1 MRQQINPAMRG
12 LRPRLRS
19 VETSAI
25 DRLRRISLPLLR
37 LAIGIVFVWFGALKI
52 ADMTPVGDF
61 VANTLPWFN
70 RGFIVPALG
79 WFEVLLGL
87 ALLSGR
93 MLSLVCAALVAHLC
107 GTFLALVMQ
116 PSVTFQDGNPLVLTT
131 EGEFVVKNLVLIA
144 AALVIAA
151 RFHMQQMSVAESDK
165 LALEEAKDLARDL
178 VVPDAVPDEAE
189 ANN

>member
-1 MRQQINPAMRG
+1 MRQSINPATRG

-19 VETSAI
+19 AETSAI
-25 DRLRRISLPLLR
+25 HKLRRISLPLLR
-37 LAIGIVFVWFGALKI
+37 LAIGIVFLWFGALKI
-52 ADMTPVGDF
+52 ANMTPVGDF
-61 VANTLPWFN
+61 VGNTLPWFD
-70 RGFIVPALG
+70 RDFVVPALG
-79 WFEVLLGL
+79 WFEVFLGL
-87 ALLSGR
+87 ALIAGR

-151 RFHMQQMSVAESDK
+151 RFHMQDISVEEADELAVAE
-165 LALEEAKDLARDL
+165 ARSL
-178 VVPDAVPDEAE
+178 VVPQAVTEPGT
-189 ANN
+189 NNSR